1 MTAKQSASR
10 GAKGEQVAKIHN
22 FAVKALDIAA
32 NPTIFG
38 SMIKSRLPE

>member
-10 GAKGEQVAKIHN
+10 GAKGEQATKIHN

-38 SMIKSRLPE
+38 SMTKSRLPE